1 MKQLIVPF
9 LAFVLT
15 SCSSSKSPTS
25 ATDRFFTF
33 SSSGNVSF
41 GYQPIDPIPVKLSF
55 IDKDS
60 ITSRNSKLM
69 NSLPD
74 ESMRLAIGETIGNMG
89 VSFGPIKFGM
99 KNNTYI
105 VILDYIKYDTKPFK
119 INYEDL
125 IKPNVISSR
134 PETGSLIVPVYVG
147 VGLRLTATVTVRE
160 DGVDLNDFYG
170 LGVAAQQKKITGTL
184 VIQTLGVSGSSISSL
199 IPMPSELN
207 ATTIQNAIL
216 SLGAIK
222 AKMYEEDTQINPRIV
237 GLYNSYVGSLS
248 TNEFMSSFLT
258 GEIIHKIERID

>member
-1 MKQLIVPF
+1 MNRLFILL
-9 LAFVLT
+9 LAFLLH
-15 SCSSSKSPTS
+15 SCSSSKVTPSPDTK
-25 ATDRFFTF
+25 FFTF
-33 SSSGNVSF
+33 SSSGNISF
-41 GYQPIDPIPVKLSF
+41 GYQPIDPIPVKLSVV
-55 IDKDS
+55 DT
-60 ITSRNSKLM
+60 TSTTSKNTKLM

-74 ESMRLAIGETIGNMG
+74 ESMRLAIGEVIGNMG
-89 VSFGPIKFGM
+89 VSFGPIKFGV

-125 IKPNVISSR
+125 IKPNVVSTR
-134 PETGSLIVPVYVG
+134 PQTGSLIVPVYVG

-170 LGVAAQQKKITGTL
+170 LGLAAQQKKVTGTL

-222 AKMYEEDTQINPRIV
+222 AKMYEEDTQITPRIV

-258 GEIIHKIERID
+258 GDITHKVGN